1 MQEVNRYMKLA
12 GTLGL
17 GILLIL
23 AGAGAVFVLRWAVEA
38 MGYVV
43 PPLLFLAIFC
53 GVIGLTVSAANQM
66 WLKQGHRLGFIKPK
80 KAQD

>member
-1 MQEVNRYMKLA
+1 
-12 GTLGL
+12 
-17 GILLIL
+17 
-23 AGAGAVFVLRWAVEA
+23 